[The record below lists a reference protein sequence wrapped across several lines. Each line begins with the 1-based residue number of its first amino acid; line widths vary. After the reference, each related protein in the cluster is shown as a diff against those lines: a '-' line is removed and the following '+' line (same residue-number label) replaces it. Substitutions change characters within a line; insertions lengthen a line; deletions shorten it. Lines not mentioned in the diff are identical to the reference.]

1 MLIQLIHGFRGEKKM
16 KKIITICVLALL
28 IVPVLTVTATENEVL
43 ESEIQTISAVRRPT
57 PQSID
62 SDDVLESE
70 IQTISTV
77 REPTPMSLTMKN
89 DGEVPT
95 LVNTGQAPN
104 TPVIA
109 GPTSITIG
117 ERYEYTITTV
127 DPQGDG
133 IHYKIT
139 WGDCPVIYIE
149 GPYESGEEVTFS
161 HTWTDFYCKSGKF
174 TIGVKATDIDDYESN
189 YATLEVYVEEGNRQ
203 PLMANDN
210 GESSIT
216 NTASQAPSI
225 PSITGPTSGIIGKR
239 YGYKIASVDPQG
251 DDVYYKISWGDG
263 AIIYW
268 DGPHKSGEEVTFE
281 HAWCEVCGSRGGD
294 FTIQVWVKDVNDNM
308 GDCKAFEVG
317 MVRGSHRSLIS
328 SSFLQFLESFMERFP
343 LLENLL
349 GF

>member
-1 MLIQLIHGFRGEKKM
+1 MFVICIVRFGDRKM

-43 ESEIQTISAVRRPT
+43 ESEIQTISAFRRPT
-57 PQSID
+57 PQS
-62 SDDVLESE
+62 
-70 IQTISTV
+70 
-77 REPTPMSLTMKN
+77 LTMKN
-89 DGEVPT
+89 EGEVPT

-127 DPQGDG
+127 DPQGDD

-139 WGDCPVIYIE
+139 WGDCPVIYLE

-161 HTWTDFYCKSGKF
+161 HIWTDFYCKSGKF
-174 TIGVKATDIDDYESN
+174 TIYVKAIDIDDYGSN
-189 YATLEVYVEEGNRQ
+189 YATLEVHVEEENRQ
-203 PLMANDN
+203 PSMATDD

-216 NTASQAPSI
+216 ITVNQAPST
-225 PSITGPTSGIIGKR
+225 PFMAGPTSGVMGKR
-239 YGYKIASVDPQG
+239 YEYRIVSVDPQG

-263 AIIYW
+263 AVIYW

-281 HAWCEVCGSRGGD
+281 HAWCEVCFPGGGE
-294 FTIQVWVKDVNDNM
+294 FTIQVWVKDINDNM
-308 GDCKAFEVG
+308 GDCKTFEVSMG
-317 MVRGSHRSLIS
+317 KGNHGSFIS
-328 SSFLQFLESFMERFP
+328 SSFLQFLERFMERFP

-349 GF
+349 DF